1 MIDKIL
7 EISPK
12 NLAIQFI
19 HERLKSKNYRGIHL
33 VQHARYTY
41 PELIGCL
48 LAIYAVVGESKL
60 RVPKG
65 DPVSEDD
72 VKDFPE
78 FKNMVEIYRATFEKG
93 KYKSMKKINFLN
105 LARMG
110 FLDRLD
116 EKNNII
122 PISKKASKMDAIIL
136 NELGKKI
143 LFEPKNSRYIFTK
156 GLDFLFDGY
165 MSEILNLLQSKEL
178 KGKIN
183 EDEFFLFV
191 SYIGFKLDNSQTKT
205 NIHDIEKYILE
216 YRKLKKHEKT
226 QIIDFINK
234 LSSKTK
240 NKGKNKG
247 YIDKD
252 NWKNQTQSIFNLL
265 SFTANLTVNNGDLIY
280 GKKRTG
286 TQITLERSIKE
297 KELYFSKH
305 SINVNDWKKKGY
317 ELHHI
322 YPLAYASNDDEFL
335 KIDSWDNLIYI
346 DGKKH
351 AEITQKRNKHI
362 KLEFDNANIKL
373 QVPNNENDV
382 INAIKN
388 ENVIYNESNKT
399 IMKSKNDDLLNL

>member
-1 MIDKIL
+1 
-7 EISPK
+7 
-12 NLAIQFI
+12 
-19 HERLKSKNYRGIHL
+19 
-33 VQHARYTY
+33 
-41 PELIGCL
+41 
-48 LAIYAVVGESKL
+48 
-60 RVPKG
+60 
-65 DPVSEDD
+65 
-72 VKDFPE
+72 
-78 FKNMVEIYRATFEKG
+78 
-93 KYKSMKKINFLN
+93 
-105 LARMG
+105 
-110 FLDRLD
+110 
-116 EKNNII
+116 
-122 PISKKASKMDAIIL
+122 
-136 NELGKKI
+136 
-143 LFEPKNSRYIFTK
+143 
-156 GLDFLFDGY
+156 LFDGY

-247 YIDKD
+247 YIDKV

-265 SFTANLTVNNGDLIY
+265 SFTANLTVNKGDLIY
-280 GKKRTG
+280 GKKRKG

-362 KLEFDNANIKL
+362 KLEFDNTNIKL